1 MTTPQRI
8 ALVLALLAGLAVP
21 LVIEGYWLRVA
32 ATALYFGALAS
43 SWNLLLGY
51 AGQLSFAH
59 AAFAAVGAYTSGL
72 LSFHFGAPPIVG
84 CLLGV
89 AAAAGLG
96 YLLGRMCLR
105 LRGPY
110 LALMTI
116 GFSEILRLV
125 AQIEH
130 EITRGSL
137 GLQVP
142 YLWEGGGMEG
152 HLGGYYVM
160 LAVTVLTLVVIWRLV
175 NGRVGLYLKS
185 IREDEP
191 AAEALGVDVTKW
203 KTNAFVISAALA
215 GLAGGVYSHLF
226 VRVVAPQNLL
236 LSEMALILAMAIV
249 GGLGSFLGPLLGA
262 VALVF
267 LQEEFREISPHAHL
281 LLFALLVIMVM
292 RFFREGLYGVIAPA
306 LTRVGLVSAVPPITK
321 SPPEDD
327 LEDAPTAAAQPA
339 VTRSAA
345 QRSG

>member
-1 MTTPQRI
+1 MTRTQI
-8 ALVLALLAGLAVP
+8 AALAAALAVGLAIPAFV
-21 LVIEGYWLRVA
+21 EGYWLRVV
-32 ATALYFGALAS
+32 ATALYFAALAS

-72 LSFHFGAPPIVG
+72 LSYHAGVPPLIG
-84 CLLGV
+84 CLMGV
-89 AAAAGLG
+89 LLAAGLG

-125 AQIEH
+125 TQIEH
-130 EITRGSL
+130 EFTRGSL

-152 HLGGYYVM
+152 HTGGYYVM
-160 LAVTVLTLVVIWRLV
+160 LAVTVLTLYVIWRLV
-175 NGRVGLYLKS
+175 NGRIGLYLKA

-249 GGLGSFLGPLLGA
+249 GGLGTILGPVLGA
-262 VALVF
+262 AALVF
-267 LQEEFREISPHAHL
+267 LQEELREISPHAHL
-281 LLFALLVIMVM
+281 LLFAILVIVTM
-292 RFFREGLYGVIAPA
+292 RFFREGLYGVIAAPLA
-306 LTRVGLVSAVPPITK
+306 RIGLTSDIPPITR
-321 SPPEDD
+321 SDD
-327 LEDAPTAAAQPA
+327 KAATPDAPAA
-339 VTRSAA
+339 RSSEA
-345 QRSG
+345 

>member
-1 MTTPQRI
+1 MTSTQRI
-8 ALVLALLAGLAVP
+8 ALGLALIVGLAIP
-21 LVIEGYWLRVA
+21 LVVEGYWLRVA
-32 ATALYFGALAS
+32 ATALYFAALAS

-72 LSFHFGAPPIVG
+72 LSYHAGVPPLIG
-84 CLLGV
+84 CLVGV
-89 AAAAGLG
+89 VFAAALG

-130 EITRGSL
+130 EFTRGSL

-160 LAVTVLTLVVIWRLV
+160 LAVTALTLYVIWRLA
-175 NGRVGLYLKS
+175 NGRIGLYLKA

-203 KTNAFVISAALA
+203 KTNAFVVSAALA

-249 GGLGSFLGPLLGA
+249 GGLGSLLGPVLGA
-262 VALVF
+262 VALVY
-267 LQEEFREISPHAHL
+267 LQEQLREISPHAHL
-281 LLFALLVIMVM
+281 LLFAVLVIITM
-292 RFFREGLYGVIAPA
+292 RFFRDGLYGVLTPM
-306 LTRVGLVSAVPPITK
+306 LTRFGLASTVPP
-321 SPPEDD
+321 
-327 LEDAPTAAAQPA
+327 
-339 VTRSAA
+339 VTRAPD
-345 QRSG
+345 GG